1 MPDNPVAT
9 AVKPVLYAAAH
20 AVAGPAA
27 ALALPLIAAAAVLA
41 QDHLGPIG
49 KAAATVLSALSINLG
64 STAAGKLAE
73 ALDPHS
79 NHDIEILTAAAVQ
92 AALQAVRSKNPG
104 PSITTAD
111 FDPWFELWHTRLERA
126 LKEPAD
132 AASLFHSDHP
142 ADPVGLALSE
152 REKWWPA
159 FKPLLLRWA
168 AEEKQYRKVTAPDR
182 GVAVPDTSSMPDALD
197 QLLSQQLLDFA
208 QYSQDMLVREDRHK
222 REWIAY
228 QQRFFKEIARRTR
241 EQDANVSGAFERL
254 ADVLLSELQVL
265 KHSLGQDRQGITVH
279 EKLDELRSLHR
290 RSVDPADPT
299 KVSVAKLPT
308 VNPLLIGRE
317 HELKQLDAAWGTPE
331 KPNPNIRLVSI
342 VAYGG
347 VGKTSL
353 ALNWWHA
360 RACQGAPGAQ
370 RVLGWS
376 FYSQGAAE
384 DRQASADPFLDHALR
399 QWFSLDNPPQDSW
412 QRGEKLAGLLRQERT
427 LLILD
432 GLEPI
437 QFPPGPQ
444 HGRLKDPGMVALLK
458 ELAAHSPG
466 LCVCTSRL
474 PLTDL
479 EDYDNVGVLTIDLD
493 NLTPASGAEYLK
505 QLGVQGPIEELQQAS
520 EEFDNHALALTLLG
534 TLLVKRRNGDIRK
547 RDTIP
552 SLFSDPK
559 KGGHARRVY
568 RQYEVLFKG
577 KPELDVLRIL
587 GLFDRPADPGALRI
601 LREL

>member
-370 RVLGWS
+370 RVLGGPSTPRAPPRTAKPPPTPSSITPSANGSALTTRRKTPGSAAKSWPGFFARSAPSSSSTAWS
-376 FYSQGAAE
+376 PSSSLPAPNT
-384 DRQASADPFLDHALR
+384 DASR
-399 QWFSLDNPPQDSW
+399 
-412 QRGEKLAGLLRQERT
+412 
-427 LLILD
+427 
-432 GLEPI
+432 
-437 QFPPGPQ
+437 
-444 HGRLKDPGMVALLK
+444 
-458 ELAAHSPG
+458 
-466 LCVCTSRL
+466 
-474 PLTDL
+474 
-479 EDYDNVGVLTIDLD
+479 
-493 NLTPASGAEYLK
+493 TPAWSRCSRNSPPTA
-505 QLGVQGPIEELQQAS
+505 PACACAPRAS
-520 EEFDNHALALTLLG
+520 
-534 TLLVKRRNGDIRK
+534 R
-547 RDTIP
+547 
-552 SLFSDPK
+552 
-559 KGGHARRVY
+559 
-568 RQYEVLFKG
+568 
-577 KPELDVLRIL
+577 
-587 GLFDRPADPGALRI
+587 
-601 LREL
+601 